1 MLKVLNETGMA
12 MEYNG
17 GKVVEE
23 AIRAMGIADLDQFKI
38 SKEQQQQG
46 PTPSQEMMLM
56 EKARGAS
63 VQPAQ
68 NIQREVEKGN
78 LVPMRGNQK

>member
-1 MLKVLNETGMA
+1 
-12 MEYNG
+12 
-17 GKVVEE
+17 
-23 AIRAMGIADLDQFKI
+23 
-38 SKEQQQQG
+38 
-46 PTPSQEMMLM
+46 M